1 MVYTITMADGAA
13 RVRFSGPLQTLYN
26 CSGEPGFQTQFNN
39 ICFYLGFPAR
49 HNHGSQYGLGGRV
62 ERVGQQQGMG
72 TRGQAVRKH
81 TENGSGLSQVL
92 GPVYSLSPSLQA
104 EVRTFTDTP
113 KALTI

>member
-1 MVYTITMADGAA
+1 M
-13 RVRFSGPLQTLYN
+13 
-26 CSGEPGFQTQFNN
+26 
-39 ICFYLGFPAR
+39 
-49 HNHGSQYGLGGRV
+49 